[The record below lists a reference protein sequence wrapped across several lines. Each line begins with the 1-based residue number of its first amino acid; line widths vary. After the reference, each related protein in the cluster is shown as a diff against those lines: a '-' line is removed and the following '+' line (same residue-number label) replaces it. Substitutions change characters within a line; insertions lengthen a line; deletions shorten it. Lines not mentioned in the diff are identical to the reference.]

1 MSEDDLLVMSV
12 EPGLGAG
19 ETCGQLPSPDKE
31 LCVLCGQEEDPG
43 RRRQCYQVNI
53 LTRSYTLQEHCLQ
66 DPCSIAP
73 PETRAMCQ
81 SLALQYL
88 QAVQNMQQ

>member
-31 LCVLCGQEEDPG
+31 LCVLCGQEEEPA
-43 RRRQCYQVNI
+43 RRRQCYQVKLN
-53 LTRSYTLQEHCLQ
+53 
-66 DPCSIAP
+66 D
-73 PETRAMCQ
+73 
-81 SLALQYL
+81 
-88 QAVQNMQQ
+88 

>member
-12 EPGLGAG
+12 EPGLGAW
-19 ETCGQLPSPDKE
+19 ESCGQLPSPDKE

-53 LTRSYTLQEHCLQ
+53 LTRS
-66 DPCSIAP
+66 
-73 PETRAMCQ
+73 
-81 SLALQYL
+81 
-88 QAVQNMQQ
+88 

>member
-1 MSEDDLLVMSV
+1 MLRQSDEVSEDDLLVMSV

-53 LTRSYTLQEHCLQ
+53 LTRS
-66 DPCSIAP
+66 
-73 PETRAMCQ
+73 
-81 SLALQYL
+81 
-88 QAVQNMQQ
+88 